1 MSFTNAGETL
11 ALEAVLDDSYIALFT
26 SAPNEAGTGG
36 TEVSG
41 GGYARQSWGVTYTG
55 GNPSTA
61 TNTDPITFSATGNW
75 GTVSH
80 AVLMSA
86 ATGGEALV
94 VLELVDPASP
104 TNPLPKTISSGDDL
118 QFAVGEILVTL
129 E

>member
-11 ALEAVLDDSYIALFT
+11 ALQTVLDDSYIALFT
-26 SAPNEAGTGG
+26 SPPNEAGTGG

-41 GGYARQSWGVTYTG
+41 GGYSRKTWSVDYTG
-55 GNPSTA
+55 GNPTSA
-61 TNTDPITFSATGNW
+61 SNSDPVNFSATGNW

-80 AVLMSA
+80 AVVMSA
-86 ATGGEALV
+86 ATGGSALV
-94 VLELVDPASP
+94 VLELVDPSNP
-104 TNPLPKTISSGDDL
+104 STPLPKAISSGDDL